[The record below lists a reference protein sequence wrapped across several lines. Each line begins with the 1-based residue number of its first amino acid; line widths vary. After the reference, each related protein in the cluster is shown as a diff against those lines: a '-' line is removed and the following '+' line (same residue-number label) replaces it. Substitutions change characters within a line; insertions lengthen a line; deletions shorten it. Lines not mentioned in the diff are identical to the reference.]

1 MPCILIVDDSP
12 AIRGGLRSLV
22 EQQTDWKVCG
32 EAENGRDGVDQAK
45 RLHPD
50 LILLDQS
57 MPVMTGLEAARE
69 LRRLMPRVPL
79 LMFTM
84 FKNPFFEREAHA
96 AGVSVVKSKSEDVQS
111 LLVSIQELLKSANLI
126 TAI

>member
-1 MPCILIVDDSP
+1 MHSHRRRQPRHPGRFAQSCGATNRLESLR
-12 AIRGGLRSLV
+12 RGRKWS
-22 EQQTDWKVCG
+22 
-32 EAENGRDGVDQAK
+32 RRVDQAK

>member
-32 EAENGRDGVDQAK
+32 EAENGRDGIDQAK

-96 AGVSVVKSKSEDVQS
+96 AGISVVKSKSEDVQS

>member
-1 MPCILIVDDSP
+1 MTCILIVDDSA
-12 AIRGGLRSLV
+12 AIRQGLRSLV
-22 EQQTDWKVCG
+22 EQQSDWKVCG

-69 LRRLMPRVPL
+69 LRQIMPRVPL
-79 LMFTM
+79 VMFTM
-84 FKNPFFEREAHA
+84 FKSPFFEREAHA
-96 AGVSVVKSKSEDVQS
+96 AGVSVVKSKSDDVQS
-111 LLVSIQELLKSANLI
+111 LCASMQELLESA
-126 TAI
+126 A

>member
-12 AIRGGLRSLV
+12 AIRHGLRSLV

-84 FKNPFFEREAHA
+84 FKNPIFEREAHA

-111 LLVSIQELLKSANLI
+111 LLGSIQELLKSANLI

>member
-111 LLVSIQELLKSANLI
+111 LFMSMQELLESAARPHLG
-126 TAI
+126 

>member
-1 MPCILIVDDSP
+1 MTCILIVDDSP
-12 AIRGGLRSLV
+12 AVRHGLRNFV

-84 FKNPFFEREAHA
+84 FSNPIFEQEAHA

-111 LLVSIQELLKSANLI
+111 LFMSMQELLESAARPHLG
-126 TAI
+126 